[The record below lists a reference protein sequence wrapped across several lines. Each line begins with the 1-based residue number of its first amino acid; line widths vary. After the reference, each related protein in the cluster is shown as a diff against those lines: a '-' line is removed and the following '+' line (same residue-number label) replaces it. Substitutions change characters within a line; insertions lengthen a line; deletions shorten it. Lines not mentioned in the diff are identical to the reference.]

1 MQELNLKTFGD
12 AIAKPNQRNMNYN
25 SLHEGTDVIR
35 GGMGGSYRVMSS
47 VQWGWFSHPSGRS
60 ISHLWGSSTILGEK
74 HPCLKK
80 SQICIDPQLLCQVAF
95 SLSQLWQSF
104 NHGKSFIMT
113 FKDEIFIPHA
123 MDGVCHQF
131 LNIQI
136 CARCRPIS
144 YLCLSTLVM
153 WHKVWMKYSRLW
165 HVSHKFPAADAK
177 TSVVPDFTAGI

>member
-1 MQELNLKTFGD
+1 MLSQSKSKEIWIIILCMRGL
-12 AIAKPNQRNMNYN
+12 ML
-25 SLHEGTDVIR
+25 SE

-113 FKDEIFIPHA
+113 FKDEIFMPHA
-123 MDGVCHQF
+123 MGWRVPRF

-136 CARCRPIS
+136 CARCRGPNMK
-144 YLCLSTLVM
+144 YLCLRVTQ
-153 WHKVWMKYSRLW
+153 SR
-165 HVSHKFPAADAK
+165 ADEIFRSLPRV
-177 TSVVPDFTAGI
+177 TQISSQNFCRPRFYGGI